1 MITYSLICFP
11 PPHFALHSPY
21 SLHAPVQFTTV
32 GDGGGGGAGRLTH
45 FDERQ
50 ILSSSAVPQGVPSRT
65 LTATLEDVNARLVSH
80 LQYECFADH
89 KKYRMISKTANKRAK
104 RARCTVVESKLE
116 KSRLYP
122 SYLGHLVSVLP
133 QCTSIHQDIRIHHS
147 IWTILCLYSEALHT
161 RCDSSLVH
169 RLPHAQPTFPRSR
182 RKRRH
187 IVCLGQCKLRCST

>member
-1 MITYSLICFP
+1 MSQSLPLPTAFCLTVYVRVCVPLPQFLLQLLYALHTPTQSTGHACLLHSRCCFVPSPAEHFVPPFLACVLITYSLICFP

-89 KKYRMISKTANKRAK
+89 KNYRMISKTANKRAK
-104 RARCTVVESKLE
+104 RARCTVVESKSGN
-116 KSRLYP
+116 K
-122 SYLGHLVSVLP
+122 
-133 QCTSIHQDIRIHHS
+133 
-147 IWTILCLYSEALHT
+147 
-161 RCDSSLVH
+161 
-169 RLPHAQPTFPRSR
+169 
-182 RKRRH
+182 
-187 IVCLGQCKLRCST
+187 